1 MRLSALEMI
10 EKTTSESYF
19 QAQLAARALSDEIAA
34 PTNAKTLTKA
44 LSYLNRRE
52 LRRVRRAYQFAEEAH
67 DGQRRLSGHPYVT
80 HPLAVAGVL
89 ADMHMDHQ
97 TKKFWSNRSGKKLR
111 TLWTAYPS
119 LRPSIRR
126 QPKNMR
132 KIFRRW
138 QWRRHRT

>member
-10 EKTTSESYF
+10 EKKTSESYF
-19 QAQLAARALSDEIAA
+19 QAQLAARALSNEIAA

-89 ADMHMDHQ
+89 ADMHMD
-97 TKKFWSNRSGKKLR
+97 
-111 TLWTAYPS
+111 P
-119 LRPSIRR
+119 
-126 QPKNMR
+126 
-132 KIFRRW
+132 W
-138 QWRRHRT
+138 QFLGGQ